1 MEAAQ
6 RLLAAREKTRA
17 QLEQALV
24 RKGYPLDEVHE
35 VIARLSSAGLLSD
48 RRAAELHARKGF
60 EARQSTSAVAR
71 KLSALGVD
79 EAEAEEVVGRV
90 QADVGHD
97 DESAAL
103 ALIQQRKLT
112 GGKAARFLAAR
123 GFDEALIRQ
132 VVDIDDEVG

>member
-24 RKGYPLDEVHE
+24 RKGYSLDEVHE

-60 EARQSTSAVAR
+60 EARHSTSAVAR
-71 KLSALGVD
+71 KLSVLGVD
-79 EAEAEEVVGRV
+79 QAEADEVVARV

-97 DESAAL
+97 DEAAAL

-112 GGKAARFLAAR
+112 GAKAARFLGAR

-132 VVDIDDEVG
+132 VVDLDDEVG